1 MKQKELDLAEKFVL
15 EKIFVSVNDIK
26 VGPKLQFF
34 LTAKGI
40 SLEDFINDNI
50 NIFENLIKDYML
62 ESGEIDG
69 VKVANY
75 LIAINP
81 NLQGLVIP
89 NVKLIEL
96 AQFLDKLFNFESIGT
111 KIRSF

>member
-1 MKQKELDLAEKFVL
+1 MG
-15 EKIFVSVNDIK
+15 IFDRFRKNKNVESVNDIK

-81 NLQGLVIP
+81 NLQGLFIP
-89 NVKLIEL
+89 NIKLIEL